1 MMSVTA
7 ELVSEHE
14 VILIMLGVLEEIA
27 ERLEKEESI
36 DLHDLDRSLEFVQ
49 EFADRCH
56 HGKEE
61 DLLFPAM
68 EEAGIPKE
76 GGPIEVMLNEHDLG
90 RSFIR
95 DLKEASHRYQNGDQ
109 EARQD
114 MITNI
119 HGYVDLLSRH
129 IAKENRVLFQ
139 MADQVLADSSQEKL
153 DHQFKEVQQ
162 ALMSED
168 RYQDY
173 RRLAEEL
180 ADKYLFSKV

>member
-1 MMSVTA
+1 MGVTNV
-7 ELVSEHE
+7 LLSEHE
-14 VILIMLGVLEEIA
+14 VILTMLGVLEEIA

-36 DLHDLDRSLEFVQ
+36 DLHDLDRSVEFVK

-61 DLLFPAM
+61 DILFPAM
-68 EEAGIPKE
+68 EEAGVPKE
-76 GGPIEVMLNEHDLG
+76 GGPIGVMLNEHDLG
-90 RSFIR
+90 RNFIR
-95 DLKEASHRYQNGDQ
+95 GLTEAAHRYQNGDQ

-114 MITNI
+114 IIRNI

-129 IAKENRVLFQ
+129 IAKENQVLFQ
-139 MADQVLADSSQEKL
+139 MTDQVLTDSHQEKL
-153 DHQFKEVQQ
+153 EQKFKAVQQ
-162 ALMSED
+162 ASIGAD
-168 RYQDY
+168 KYRIF